1 MNRRP
6 KGLLP
11 KKYLAWAVL
20 LVFLLAAALVC
31 WFIGLPMV
39 RLASQPEAFRQWVE
53 HRAFG
58 GQITYMLMVAL
69 QVLAAIIPGEP
80 LEIAGGY
87 AFGAVEG
94 TLLCLL
100 GGTLGSFLVIL
111 LVRRLGLPMA
121 AFFFSEEK
129 LHRVRFLKSSPRRVL
144 LFLVIFM
151 VPGTPKDLLCYFAG
165 LTTIPFPVL
174 MVICSL
180 GRLPAIV
187 TSTIGGN
194 ALGTERYILAV
205 VVFVA
210 AFLLSLAGLFLY
222 NKICRAHSDSE

>member
-1 MNRRP
+1 
-6 KGLLP
+6 
-11 KKYLAWAVL
+11 
-20 LVFLLAAALVC
+20 
-31 WFIGLPMV
+31 
-39 RLASQPEAFRQWVE
+39 
-53 HRAFG
+53 
-58 GQITYMLMVAL
+58 
-69 QVLAAIIPGEP
+69 
-80 LEIAGGY
+80 
-87 AFGAVEG
+87 
-94 TLLCLL
+94 
-100 GGTLGSFLVIL
+100 
-111 LVRRLGLPMA
+111 
-121 AFFFSEEK
+121 
-129 LHRVRFLKSSPRRVL
+129 VL